1 MKKLTH
7 TRDTNFYYIKL
18 FNQRI
23 YNFSTENTEIQSQQV
38 KPGQK
43 TTTI

>member
-7 TRDTNFYYIKL
+7 ARDTNFYIKL

-23 YNFSTENTEIQSQQV
+23 DNFSTENTEIQSQQV
-38 KPGQK
+38 KSGQK